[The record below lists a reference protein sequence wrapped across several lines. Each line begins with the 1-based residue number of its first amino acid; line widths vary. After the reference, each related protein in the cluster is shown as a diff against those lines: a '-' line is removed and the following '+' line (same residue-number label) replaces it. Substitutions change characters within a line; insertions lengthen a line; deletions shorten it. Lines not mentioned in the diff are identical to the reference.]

1 MLATRNSERNAKF
14 LARSLQI
21 VDIYVHSSAKMTKSR
36 TIANNLFKKT
46 AGMRSFQGTMR
57 LCVEYSYLS
66 IFKFLLGIIVLPDT
80 DQRTLLRT
88 CLSTTRLR
96 PCVEDDLLGG
106 LVCRRPSLSRNDKEA
121 IAVRPLG
128 QRRVFWIDREHCMQ
142 RAGKHTLDCRHTVRS
157 VCGDSLEK
165 KLALTCT
172 VSEMVTLPCGHLY
185 RLQCGSKESEKPL
198 DKMYCRYLY
207 QLTINR

>member
-1 MLATRNSERNAKF
+1 M
-14 LARSLQI
+14 
-21 VDIYVHSSAKMTKSR
+21 DIYVHSSAMMTKSR
-36 TIANNLFKKT
+36 AIANNLFKKT

-106 LVCRRPSLSRNDKEA
+106 LVRRRQSLSRNDKKA

-128 QRRVFWIDREHCMQ
+128 QRRVFWINREHCRQ
-142 RAGKHTLDCRHTVRS
+142 RAGGTYFGLPTYSALRLRR
-157 VCGDSLEK
+157 
-165 KLALTCT
+165 LAGK
-172 VSEMVTLPCGHLY
+172 EARADLY
-185 RLQCGSKESEKPL
+185 RVRNGNAAVRPFVPTAVWIQ
-198 DKMYCRYLY
+198 R
-207 QLTINR
+207 I